1 MKNKKTVL
9 ILNIIFLLLLSS
21 CKKQKEEVIVFD
33 NTYPL
38 ALYPNISWALV
49 TDPYAA
55 YKVELGWDS
64 ETSGHCRRGEILQVL
79 GKNVDRENK
88 NWYRF
93 EDGWLPESCLSIYS
107 NRFKAVTAASQLK
120 E

>member
-1 MKNKKTVL
+1 MKKQRI
-9 ILNIIFLLLLSS
+9 ILFLYIIFLLLTS
-21 CKKQKEEVIVFD
+21 CKKQKEEVISFD

-55 YKVELGWDS
+55 YKIELGWDS
-64 ETSGHCRRGEILQVL
+64 ETLGHCRRGEILQVI
-79 GKNVDRENK
+79 GKNVDSENK
-88 NWYRF
+88 NWYKF
-93 EDGWLPESCLSIYS
+93 ENGWLPESCLSIYS